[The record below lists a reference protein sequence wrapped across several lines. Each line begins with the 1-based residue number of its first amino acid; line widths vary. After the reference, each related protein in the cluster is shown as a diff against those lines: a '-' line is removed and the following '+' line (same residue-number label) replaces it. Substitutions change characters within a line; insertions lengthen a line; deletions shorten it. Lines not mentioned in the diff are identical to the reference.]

1 MKNLNDR
8 TKWFAC
14 FVEAKDDNGNWY
26 LSHISWRTLLV
37 GILAKIIEKDDFE
50 WKWVPPWRVKFNT
63 TIT

>member
-8 TKWFAC
+8 TKWFVC
-14 FVEAKDDNGNWY
+14 FVEAKDENGNWY
-26 LSHISWRTLLV
+26 LSHIPWRILLV

-50 WKWVPPWRVKFNT
+50 WKWVPPWRVKLNT